1 MNTYNI
7 MVDAEVH
14 TLFSFAMHHPPE
26 HQTLT
31 YAVKGRTQYEAEELL
46 ESIIAANDDIVDYS
60 IIKVGVIQ

>member
-7 MVDAEVH
+7 TVDAEVH
-14 TLFSFAMHHPPE
+14 TLYSFAMHYPPE
-26 HQTLT
+26 RRNLT

-60 IIKVGVIQ
+60 IIKVGIMA